1 VISSLC
7 RLLLKSFVVISI
19 QLSVN
24 KTYRKDFYTNI
35 LLYRTRTMIFDC
47 VARLKMKIKC
57 SIDVHFAF
65 VRKKKSHR
73 ASPHRF
79 NHKDS
84 INKAILI

>member
-1 VISSLC
+1 MV
-7 RLLLKSFVVISI
+7 
-19 QLSVN
+19 
-24 KTYRKDFYTNI
+24 
-35 LLYRTRTMIFDC
+35 FDC

-57 SIDVHFAF
+57 SIDVHLVF

-79 NHKDS
+79 NHA